1 MKTKLEKEIKDLES
15 QIHRLDKLKNDIVSI
30 IDNFNEIRKKEI
42 QYLKMILFN
51 EQFQKSQNN
60 LNFFVRNNI
69 YNYVNSTNSNKIELF
84 EKIYSEGNKY
94 ISLIS
99 NIKNVQ
105 FTCYKKIKKSNPIYY
120 INVLKDGSIVSC
132 SLYLDIYNKDSL
144 DIQLSINDYSYY
156 SIYSFTELEDGRI
169 IVCSSNSQMY
179 IIKLLENN
187 KYQIEQYLKGHI
199 YYVYKV
205 IEIKKNELISISYDK
220 KMKIWKPNTLNQFE
234 CIKDIDFM
242 NNNGSCDI
250 LKLNENECVT
260 SLSAENC
267 LKFWNTDYSNIAT
280 LSNIVNGSE
289 TRQNLCLIENDILCV
304 GGGSSTKRFY
314 LIKISTHQLIKTIS
328 ILSTIYAVYKCL
340 DGSLLCSVT
349 DKNGYYSIEKYQYSQ
364 QNLNLIY
371 SKEKAHDGYIYT
383 CIELKDKT
391 IITGSSDYYIKCWY
405 E

>member
-1 MKTKLEKEIKDLES
+1 
-15 QIHRLDKLKNDIVSI
+15 
-30 IDNFNEIRKKEI
+30 
-42 QYLKMILFN
+42 
-51 EQFQKSQNN
+51 
-60 LNFFVRNNI
+60 
-69 YNYVNSTNSNKIELF
+69 
-84 EKIYSEGNKY
+84 
-94 ISLIS
+94 
-99 NIKNVQ
+99 
-105 FTCYKKIKKSNPIYY
+105 
-120 INVLKDGSIVSC
+120 
-132 SLYLDIYNKDSL
+132 
-144 DIQLSINDYSYY
+144 
-156 SIYSFTELEDGRI
+156 
-169 IVCSSNSQMY
+169 MY

-187 KYQIEQYLKGHI
+187 KYQIEQYLKGHTN
-199 YYVYKV
+199 YVYKV

-260 SLSAENC
+260 SLYTEKC

-304 GGGSSTKRFY
+304 VGGNSTKRFY

-328 ILSTIYAVYKCL
+328 VLSSIYAVYKCL

-349 DKNGYYSIEKYQYSQ
+349 DKNGYYSIEKYQYTQ

-371 SKEKAHDGYIYT
+371 SKEKAHDGNIYT